1 MINETHLLWTSSPQ
15 RSIRLGRGM
24 KTLSTA
30 TNLPRLF
37 AESRTDKQWRLLFT
51 GRIPQEE
58 SKYGG
63 KNAVERLFRAIKSDL
78 VVADEAETTSYCQR
92 LLKRQPE

>member
-1 MINETHLLWTSSPQ
+1 MINETHLLWTSSPPQ
-15 RSIRLGRGM
+15 HPPGGM

-30 TNLPRLF
+30 MNLPRPGLF

-58 SKYGG
+58 SKQRG
-63 KNAVERLFRAIKSDL
+63 KNAAEDYFER
-78 VVADEAETTSYCQR
+78 
-92 LLKRQPE
+92 